1 MSIFMI
7 LIGLGLLKC
16 LSGAHPMDN
25 KLTINVDVRF
35 CAQSGANVSGTVIRD
50 HMGTIVATTSTVLG
64 RCSNVEEAEATAIWT
79 GLKLAINLNLEPD
92 ILESDCVVAISA
104 VNSN

>member
-16 LSGAHPMDN
+16 LSGSSPMEN

-35 CAQSGANVSGTVIRD
+35 CAQSGAAVSGTVIRD
-50 HMGTIVATTSTVLG
+50 HMGTIVATASTVLEG
-64 RCSNVEEAEATAIWT
+64 VRM
-79 GLKLAINLNLEPD
+79 
-92 ILESDCVVAISA
+92 
-104 VNSN
+104 